1 MQPVSSESER
11 SIKAAGGGHISYED
25 RGRGEPALLLLPGWA
40 SSRRV
45 FDPVVPQLAASRR
58 VLSLD
63 LRGHGRSSRDVG
75 DFGFAQLTDD
85 AVAVIEASGART
97 VIPVALSHA
106 GWLAL
111 ELRKRLGDRI
121 PKLILLDW
129 IILDPPA
136 PFLNALAALQ
146 ENESWRQVRDQLF
159 AMWRAD
165 TDNEQLSAFL
175 STDMGEYPFEMWA
188 RAGREIASSYRRHGN
203 PLNALAALQPPVPVL
218 HIYAQPDDPGYLN
231 AQQAFA
237 VDHPWFH
244 VEKLRARTHFPMF
257 ETPSA
262 VTGAIDAFV
271 DSNSSQSRAG

>member
-1 MQPVSSESER
+1 MQPASSESER
-11 SIKAAGGGHISYED
+11 FVKAAGGAHISYED
-25 RGRGEPALLLLPGWA
+25 RGRGEPTLLLLPGWA

-45 FDPVVPQLAASRR
+45 FAPVVTQLAASRR

-75 DFGFAQLTDD
+75 DFGLAQLTDD
-85 AVAVIEASGART
+85 AVAVIEESGAQT

-111 ELRKRLGDRI
+111 ELRQRLGDRI

-136 PFLNALAALQ
+136 PFLSALAALQ

-165 TDNEQLSAFL
+165 TANEQLSEFL
-175 STDMGEYPFEMWA
+175 STDMGEYKFETWA

-203 PLNALAALQPPVPVL
+203 PLNALAALQPPIPVL

-262 VTGAIDAFV
+262 VIAAIDAFA
-271 DSNSSQSRAG
+271 DRDSSQ